1 MKGLLKLLSPVP
13 LVTMSAGG
21 LAFLTVWVG
30 YRLHWPRIMV
40 IAIVAAIL
48 VIWLLVLWIV
58 RLTAARKGEALEK
71 SIDAQAQRQI
81 TTSRPGRE
89 KDIEQIRNQLLEAIA
104 ALKASRVGKGKKGA
118 SSLYVLPW
126 YMIIGPPA
134 AGKTTLLQN
143 SGLNYPYLDP
153 ARSRSSVKGVGGTRN
168 CDWWFSDEAVILDTA
183 GRYVLPVEADDTQE
197 WLAFLDLLRKN
208 RGRKPINGLM
218 VGVSVQ
224 DLIGGTDEEL
234 ESHAL
239 KIRSRVDELIKQLGI
254 TFPVYVVFTKCD
266 LIRGFVEFFGS
277 LSKTERAQ
285 AWGATIARDRTTRQ
299 SADRIF
305 DEEMDR
311 LAEAVSQAKV
321 SRLAQVTDADQR
333 PEVLFFPLQFQA
345 TRARLSRFL
354 EILFRP
360 NPYHEVPIFRGFYFT
375 SGTQE
380 GRPID
385 QVLNAMLRGFGIQG
399 TEGGMIVEP
408 SQTKSYFIEDV
419 FSKIVFPDRNIAGP
433 SAEGERRRRALR
445 VKSFIAGSVVLAL
458 FLIVLGTLYA
468 TNRALVVEARS
479 ICSRAAASLHSGGG
493 VLHVE
498 DLRLLDR
505 LRGKLETMD
514 GRHRPAMKAVFLA
527 TYQGEAAAAEAR
539 RAHFTTL
546 HDGEMVPAL
555 PFLAQKLRTESIGRT
570 VDYRR
575 YYFWY
580 RTWRMLQ
587 DPAARLRIP
596 EDAKQAAAGLT
607 DYWTSAGG
615 TGDPA
620 EYQGLLQ
627 RQLEYASRFPDVLAE
642 LFPPRRVDRGI
653 DETAKVKL
661 RMNWSEEGLY
671 PGLVQAAT
679 GVPAITLSS
688 FVGEGFGLSNT
699 VEVPGAY
706 TEEGWKGPVR
716 EYLDWVAGAGE
727 DWALKDSW
735 DGDPPVLR
743 DRLLSRYADEFNER
757 WLQFLGGTA
766 VDAGMNDKESRDFVE
781 RAASENSP
789 LLKVLRG
796 VDESTRFAE
805 RAESGLSPILDE
817 FQVVHEFFHPPGK
830 GNLYQRLKGRIDPQ
844 KPAVDE
850 YLKNVGALK
859 EAYADIAKSE
869 DPSEAQEVGDLES
882 WVATHMSTDPVGSEM
897 ERLLTL
903 PSQAITKKF
912 TQKRAAGIASGIQSE
927 WSPVYRE
934 YQQNLAGK
942 YPFNPGGAEAVAL
955 SDFEG
960 FFGPGGTFWKFYE
973 RSLSG
978 KLAEDGSEL
987 PGVEV
992 EFTPALRN
1000 SLRAAYRIRR
1010 AFFPSGGGAGFSLTL
1025 TTTTP
1030 TPRPP
1035 GVSWF
1040 STTLSVGG
1048 ESITQKSGPPLPSRI
1063 SWPGE
1068 NPPSGASLSLN
1079 LRSSALATPITG
1091 EGEWGFFRLLDR
1103 AKITSSGGEVT
1114 LTWTV
1119 DTDKGDLPVA
1129 YRVSGL
1135 PAIHPLEK
1143 GLLRFS
1149 CPESITAPRD

>member
-21 LAFLTVWVG
+21 LAFLTLWVG
-30 YRLHWPRIMV
+30 YRLHWPRIMM
-40 IAIVAAIL
+40 IAIVLAIL
-48 VIWLLVLWIV
+48 IIWLLVLWII

-71 SIDAQAQRQI
+71 SIEAQAQKQI
-81 TTSRPGRE
+81 SSSRPGRE
-89 KDIEQIRNQLLEAIA
+89 KDIEQIRDQLLEAIA

-153 ARSRSSVKGVGGTRN
+153 NRSRSSVKGVGGTRN
-168 CDWWFSDEAVILDTA
+168 CDWWFADEAVILDTA
-183 GRYVLPVEADDTQE
+183 GRYVMPVEADDTQE

-234 ESHAL
+234 ENHAL

-254 TFPVYVVFTKCD
+254 TFPVYVLFTKCD

-299 SADRIF
+299 APDLIF
-305 DEEMDR
+305 EEEMDR
-311 LAEAVSQAKV
+311 LTEAVSQAKV
-321 SRLAQVTDADQR
+321 SRLAQVTDADCR

-345 TRARLSRFL
+345 MRARLSRFL

-385 QVLNAMLRGFGIQG
+385 QVLNAMLRGFGIEG
-399 TEGGMIVEP
+399 AAGGMIVEP

-419 FSKIVFPDRNIAGP
+419 FSKVAFPDRNIAGP

-445 VKSFIAGSVVLAL
+445 VRSFIAGSVVLAL
-458 FLIVLGTLYA
+458 LLVLLGTLYA
-468 TNRALVVEARS
+468 INRSLVIETRSLCNRA
-479 ICSRAAASLHSGGG
+479 IASLHAGGD
-493 VLHVE
+493 VLQVE

-505 LRGKLETMD
+505 LRDRLETMD
-514 GRHRPAMKAVFLA
+514 GRHRPAMKAVFLG

-546 HDGEMVPAL
+546 HDGEMLPAL
-555 PFLAQKLRTESIGRT
+555 PYLAQKLRNESIGQA

-575 YYFWY
+575 FYFWY
-580 RTWRMLQ
+580 RTWRMLL
-587 DPAARLRIP
+587 DPAARLRNL
-596 EDAKQAAAGLT
+596 EDAQLAAAALT
-607 DYWTSAGG
+607 DYWTSVGG

-620 EYQGLLQ
+620 EYRALLQ
-627 RQLEYASRFPDVLAE
+627 SQLEYASRFPDVLSE
-642 LFPPRRVDRGI
+642 LFPPQRVDRGT
-653 DETAKVKL
+653 DEIAKGKL

-671 PGLVQAAT
+671 PGLVTAASS
-679 GVPAITLSS
+679 VPAITLST
-688 FVGEGFGLSNT
+688 FVGEGFGLSNEAT
-699 VEVPGAY
+699 VSGAY
-706 TEEGWKGPVR
+706 TEQGWKSSVR
-716 EYLDWVAGAGE
+716 EYLDWASGAAG
-727 DWALKDSW
+727 DWALKDAW
-735 DGDPPVLR
+735 DGDPPPLR
-743 DRLLSRYADEFNER
+743 DRLLTRYVGEFSER
-757 WLQFLGGTA
+757 WLQFLSVTS
-766 VDAGMNDKESRDFVE
+766 VDSDMSDKEIRDFVE

-789 LLKVLRG
+789 ILKLLRG

-805 RAESGLSPILDE
+805 KTESELSPILDE

-830 GNLYQRLKGRIDPQ
+830 GNLYQRLKGKIDPQ

-850 YLKNVGALK
+850 YLQRMGALK
-859 EAYADIAKSE
+859 EAYADIAKE
-869 DPSEAQEVGDLES
+869 DDPSEAQEVGDLES
-882 WVATHMSTDPVGSEM
+882 WVATHLSTDPVGSEM

-912 TQKRAAGIASGIQSE
+912 IHKKVDVATKGVQSE
-927 WSPVYRE
+927 WSSVYRE
-934 YQQNLAGK
+934 YHQNLASK
-942 YPFNPGGAEAVAL
+942 YPFNAKATDAVAL
-955 SDFEG
+955 SDFEA
-960 FFGPGGTFWKFYE
+960 FFGPDGTFWKFYAKT
-973 RSLSG
+973 LSG
-978 KLAEDGSEL
+978 SLAEDGTEMPGSEVTFN
-987 PGVEV
+987 PG
-992 EFTPALRN
+992 LRA
-1000 SLRAAYRIRR
+1000 SLKAAYRIRK
-1010 AFFPSGGGAGFSLTL
+1010 AFFPSGSGAGFSLTL

-1040 STTLSVGG
+1040 ATSLSVGG
-1048 ESITQKSGPPLPSRI
+1048 ESITQKSGPPLPSRL

-1068 NPPSGASLSLN
+1068 NPAAGASLSVN
-1079 LRSSALATPITG
+1079 LRSSASATPVAG
-1091 EGEWGFFRLLDR
+1091 EGEWGFFRLLDL
-1103 AKITSSGGEVT
+1103 AKITSSGGDVT
-1114 LTWTV
+1114 VTWNV
-1119 DTDKGDLPVA
+1119 ETDKGGLPVT
-1129 YRVSGL
+1129 YRITGL
-1135 PAIHPLEK
+1135 PAVHPLEK

-1149 CPESITAPRD
+1149 CPESIVQQE